1 VNSKTNAFFKGITR
15 FDRSAF
21 SLSTGVRASIFAIAP
36 LVGALAF
43 HQPLLIFATL
53 GAIFLTNTEGQP
65 SVAPWWVL
73 LVACFTEAA
82 ALGLGTLAATTG
94 LLSPVFL
101 GIAVS
106 VVLLARVSPRWAA
119 TGTFTAITFAV
130 GAGIP
135 GASIEEAALRLS
147 SSLSG
152 ALLALLG
159 VGLHRLVLSHRH
171 RAGQTNAPVGQPMTR
186 SEALRSAVLLGILS
200 ALGFAIGFVLGLPRD
215 FWVVITLIISVRP
228 SLSLTVSFT
237 LTMAVGTI
245 IGALIAAEI
254 TLETSD
260 VYVLVPLMFAFAVL
274 MFASRG
280 VNVGLVQIFLV
291 PFIIILLNI
300 IYPGEWYLA
309 FYRVLEVAIGIVLSI
324 IAVYLL
330 SVRKRSSGLESGKH

>member
-1 VNSKTNAFFKGITR
+1 
-15 FDRSAF
+15 
-21 SLSTGVRASIFAIAP
+21 
-36 LVGALAF
+36 
-43 HQPLLIFATL
+43 
-53 GAIFLTNTEGQP
+53 
-65 SVAPWWVL
+65 
-73 LVACFTEAA
+73 
-82 ALGLGTLAATTG
+82 
-94 LLSPVFL
+94 
-101 GIAVS
+101 
-106 VVLLARVSPRWAA
+106 
-119 TGTFTAITFAV
+119 
-130 GAGIP
+130 
-135 GASIEEAALRLS
+135 
-147 SSLSG
+147 
-152 ALLALLG
+152 
-159 VGLHRLVLSHRH
+159 
-171 RAGQTNAPVGQPMTR
+171 MTW
-186 SEALRSAVLLGILS
+186 SEALRSAVLLGTLS

-245 IGALIAAEI
+245 IGALIAAVI

-309 FYRVLEVAIGIVLSI
+309 FYRVLEVAIGIALSI

-330 SVRKRSSGLESGKH
+330 SVRKRSSRLESGKH